1 MKKNSDYQKT
11 PNFFNIKELIN
22 KRENMNSLKL
32 DKGCEHVVHKREI
45 QIAYKHLKS
54 LSTSLVS
61 KEIYIK
67 MR

>member
-1 MKKNSDYQKT
+1 
-11 PNFFNIKELIN
+11 
-22 KRENMNSLKL
+22 MNSLKL
-32 DKGCEHVVHKREI
+32 DKGCKHVVHKREI
-45 QIAYKHLKS
+45 QIAYKHFKS